1 MTDEKEPNPTT
12 VEEFENM
19 QVVKASDLGMIT
31 GRPTFNGVYDVA
43 RAVRMNLAGY
53 EDRREP
59 TYGYLHLALNTAAL
73 PGGVAVALSADQGL
87 PIPWA
92 AGLSSRQRQNYLNV
106 YNQNQEYFLS
116 DRNAQTCMKNFIIKC
131 IPEVHFK
138 SLKHDFAGYRNVT
151 LRQFLAIMSNDFPAT
166 PEEKQV
172 IVQALAEKWDT
183 SEDIVELFDRIK
195 QLLEKQAAML
205 GRPTYAAEDFIQHTY
220 IAIKE
225 TGQMNKYCMRWNKKP
240 LIQRNTEAL
249 CRAYF
254 KEKYEE
260 FDAERESLHDV
271 GVANQAVEE
280 LEGGLQVV
288 QNENSELRAMFLA
301 QQEEIQSL
309 KTALAASSST
319 ITTPTTVT
327 TNDNNSIVSQLTT
340 VMKQQTDALEKK
352 MLTKLKQGGR
362 QGGRQ
367 RTGKRRVKSDGPRD
381 KTKVEKY
388 YDKSD
393 TTCYTCG
400 YDLSDGHDSK
410 TCKRKCEGHDDNHTG
425 DNPVKGHN
433 PKDMEFSK
441 WKNNPR
447 NKQLAGKK
455 EDFE

>member
-31 GRPTFNGVYDVA
+31 GRPTFNGVYDVG

-73 PGGVAVALSADQGL
+73 PGGIAVALSADQGL

-195 QLLEKQAAML
+195 QT
-205 GRPTYAAEDFIQHTY
+205 RNFDF
-220 IAIKE
+220 
-225 TGQMNKYCMRWNKKP
+225 
-240 LIQRNTEAL
+240 
-249 CRAYF
+249 
-254 KEKYEE
+254 
-260 FDAERESLHDV
+260 V
-271 GVANQAVEE
+271 
-280 LEGGLQVV
+280 
-288 QNENSELRAMFLA
+288 
-301 QQEEIQSL
+301 
-309 KTALAASSST
+309 
-319 ITTPTTVT
+319 
-327 TNDNNSIVSQLTT
+327 NNR
-340 VMKQQTDALEKK
+340 QT
-352 MLTKLKQGGR
+352 
-362 QGGRQ
+362 
-367 RTGKRRVKSDGPRD
+367 
-381 KTKVEKY
+381 
-388 YDKSD
+388 
-393 TTCYTCG
+393 
-400 YDLSDGHDSK
+400 
-410 TCKRKCEGHDDNHTG
+410 
-425 DNPVKGHN
+425 
-433 PKDMEFSK
+433 
-441 WKNNPR
+441 
-447 NKQLAGKK
+447 
-455 EDFE
+455 